1 MTSLNEIFFNSAK
14 AEGMTYEDILADV
27 QQYCTTNH
35 ADTLSGEGNQEKAKA
50 LLQEFIMQYV
60 MKCNYAV
67 EGLSLEALSERL
79 YEDMAGCS
87 FLKHWI
93 YKKGVEEV
101 NINAYDDIEV
111 IMRVGRSLKIPAK
124 FLSPQL
130 AIDVIRRLLIT

>member
-35 ADTLSGEGNQEKAKA
+35 ANTLSGEGSQEKAKA

-93 YKKGVEEV
+93 YKKGIEEV
-101 NINAYDDIEV
+101 NSAT
-111 IMRVGRSLKIPAK
+111 RS
-124 FLSPQL
+124 
-130 AIDVIRRLLIT
+130 